1 MTSQER
7 MELVEWLRNSPSTEW
22 NGQMLVKAADQ
33 IEALM
38 REELSHLQAFAQI
51 AVVIS
56 KVANS

>member
-7 MELVEWLRNSPSTEW
+7 MELVEWLRYSPSTEW
-22 NGQMLVKAADQ
+22 AGQMLVKAADP

-51 AVVIS
+51 AVVIN